1 MDARLISF
9 GLIEIG
15 GRRFEHDVVVEGGVV
30 RRRKKVASNCLP
42 RLVQP
47 YAALA
52 RRGDP
57 VVGAWDLS
65 VSSSTDASVAA
76 AVDAMGA
83 QRVYA
88 VAYTP
93 TTWTE
98 SVSAIFASRANAT
111 PG

>member
-1 MDARLISF
+1 MDARLIAF

-15 GRRFEHDVVVEGGVV
+15 GRRFQARRRGRMRRGAVPQEGSVEGLPGPV
-30 RRRKKVASNCLP
+30 RP
-42 RLVQP
+42 H
-47 YAALA
+47 AALA

-57 VVGAWDLS
+57 LVGAWDLS
-65 VSSSTDASVAA
+65 VSSSTDASVVA

-111 PG
+111 PW